1 MYNVQYTV
9 YNIQCTMYTVH
20 CTVYTVQYTVYNVQ
34 YIMYNIQCTFI
45 PSGIQGSYGDTG
57 DPTLYI
63 YTCRSR
69 LYIQVRDG
77 FVNMLGFGEFLM
89 SNQCVLMM

>member
-1 MYNVQYTV
+1 MCTMKLIHCTIYSVQCTIYSVQCTVYNVQYTV
-9 YNIQCTMYTVH
+9 YNA
-20 CTVYTVQYTVYNVQ
+20 
-34 YIMYNIQCTFI
+34 QCTFS

-89 SNQCVLMM
+89 SNQCILMM